1 MNLENYK
8 EPIKHNKMA
17 LKLNKYI
24 FYSTLLLVIA
34 GCSNTK
40 FVPKN
45 DFLFT
50 AASVNIISDSLS
62 KNEKN
67 KLESTFEETLTPQPS
82 SGFFGFRPRIYI
94 YNIVGTPKKEKGIKH
109 WLRTKVGK
117 KPVYLSEVDIPF
129 NLDLIE
135 NTGENLG
142 YFNIS
147 ASFDSITKNKKA
159 EIRYKVSP
167 RTQYV
172 IEKVTFPT
180 DSTLLAKEI
189 NNIKQKSL
197 LKINEPFN
205 LNVIKTERERIDA
218 TLKEKGFYYFDP
230 DNIIV
235 QVDTTETRN
244 KVDLNVKVKDNT
256 PELSKNQFTIDKIY
270 IYSDYSV
277 NSERRLLNRNQI
289 RQLDTIH
296 WKDNVYIIDPRK
308 KFRPQIYD
316 RALYFKSGDLYNR
329 TNHNLTLNRLINLG
343 TFKFVKN
350 QFIVSDSL
358 NNTFDVFYYLTPNK
372 FKSLRLET
380 LGKTNSA
387 SFAGGEVNFN
397 WRHRNFLK
405 GAELFTASIY
415 TALDFQIG
423 GNEEANNI
431 YRIGSKFSLT
441 WPRIIAPFKFHSS
454 SAFVPRTKVE
464 LGYEFQNRTKD
475 YKLHNFNGSFGYMWK
490 ENALREHDLK
500 VIDITYVTPEWISEK
515 YAVDM
520 SKTNPAAED
529 FNPNAE
535 SMRRVVEKQLMF
547 GPIYTY
553 TYTTTMLPNKHTFY
567 YKGMLDLSANLTG
580 LIMGGNIDKGEQKSI
595 LGVPFSQYAKM
606 EHDFRYYLKIKDKSQ
621 LAARFIG
628 GIAKAYGNSDYIPF
642 SKQFYVGGS
651 NSIRAFRARTLGPGS
666 YDPRGDKSYFNDQ
679 AGDVKLEANLEY
691 RANLFSFLNA
701 AVFID
706 AGNVW
711 LLNEQEGKPGGT
723 FSKDWYSEIAV
734 GAGVGLRFD
743 FSILILRTDFAFPL
757 RVPYHAKED
766 RWNFN
771 EIDFKDKQWR
781 KDNLMLNIAI
791 GYPF

>member
-1 MNLENYK
+1 MN
-8 EPIKHNKMA
+8 
-17 LKLNKYI
+17 KLNHNLTKVV
-24 FYSTLLLVIA
+24 LVTTA
-34 GCSNTK
+34 LFGVGCSNTK
-40 FVPKN
+40 FVP
-45 DFLFT
+45 DGDYLYT
-50 AASVNIISDSLS
+50 GADILLVSDSLS
-62 KNEKN
+62 KSEKSTLKN
-67 KLESTFEETLTPQPS
+67 TFKESLTPKPNS
-82 SGFFGFRPRIYI
+82 SLLGLRPKLYI
-94 YNIVGTPKKEKGIKH
+94 YNIVGEPKKDKGLKN
-109 WLRTKVGK
+109 WLRNKLGE
-117 KPVYLSEVDIPF
+117 KPVYLSDVDIPF

-147 ASFDSITKNKKA
+147 ASFDTLLKSKKA
-159 EIRYKVSP
+159 KINYNVSP

-172 IEKVTFPT
+172 IETVTFPN
-180 DSTLLAKEI
+180 DSSALSKEI
-189 NNIKQKSL
+189 QKTVGKTL

-205 LNVIKTERERIDA
+205 LSTIKTERERIDA

-235 QVDTTETRN
+235 QVDTTETRH
-244 KVDLNVKVKDNT
+244 KVQLNVKIKDNA
-256 PELSKNQFTIDKIY
+256 PEIALGQYAIDKIY
-270 IYSDYSV
+270 IYSDYTL
-277 NSERRLLNRNQI
+277 NNNRRLLRRNQI
-289 RQLDTIH
+289 QKLDTIH
-296 WKDNVYIIDPRK
+296 WKDNVYIIDPKK

-350 QFIVSDSL
+350 QFVLSDSL
-358 NNTFDVFYYLTPNK
+358 ANKFDVFYYLTPNK

-387 SFAGGEVNFN
+387 SFVGGEVNFN

-405 GAELFTASIY
+405 GAELFTASLY

-423 GNEEANNI
+423 GNKDANNI
-431 YRIGSKFSLT
+431 YRVGSKFNLT
-441 WPRIIAPFKFHSS
+441 WPRIVAPFNFHSS

-464 LGYEFQNRTKD
+464 LGYEYQNRTQL
-475 YKLHNFNGSFGYMWK
+475 YKLHNFNGSFGYLWK

-500 VIDITYVTPEWISEK
+500 VIDITYVTPEWISDK
-515 YAVDM
+515 YEADM
-520 SKTNPAAED
+520 NNQDNK
-529 FNPNAE
+529 NAE
-535 SMRRVVEKQLMF
+535 ALRRVVEKQLIF
-547 GPIYTY
+547 GPVYSY
-553 TYTTTMLPNKHTFY
+553 TYTTTMLPKKHTFY
-567 YKGMLDLSANLTG
+567 YRGMLDLSANLTG
-580 LIMGGNIDKGEQKSI
+580 LIMGANIDKNNQKSI

-606 EHDFRYYLKIKDKSQ
+606 ENDFRYYMKINDKSQ
-621 LAARFIG
+621 FAARFIG
-628 GIAKAYGNSDYIPF
+628 GLALPYGNSNYMPF
-642 SKQFYVGGS
+642 SKQFFVGGS
-651 NSIRAFRARTLGPGS
+651 NSIRSFRARTLGPGS
-666 YDPRGDKSYFNDQ
+666 YDPRTDNSSYFHDQ
-679 AGDVKLEANLEY
+679 AGDIKLEANIEY

-701 AVFID
+701 AAFVD

-711 LLNEQEGKPGGT
+711 LLNEQEGKPGGK
-723 FSKDWYSEIAV
+723 FSKDWLSEVAV
-734 GAGVGLRFD
+734 GAGFGLRFD

-757 RVPYHAKED
+757 RVPYYEKGD